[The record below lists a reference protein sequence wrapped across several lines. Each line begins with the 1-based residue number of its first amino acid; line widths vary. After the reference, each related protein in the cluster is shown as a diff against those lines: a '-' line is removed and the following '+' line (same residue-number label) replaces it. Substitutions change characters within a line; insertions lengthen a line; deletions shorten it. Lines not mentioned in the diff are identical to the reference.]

1 MGADSNLFT
10 ILLIRKCVK
19 WCLKCKAKLTNTLC
33 YKKMDTEW
41 NFWVTKEIFICEG
54 GKDRGKNI
62 PLFFLQF
69 RCCCFHIDQEKW
81 QFSMI
86 IIFLLVLYISPTA
99 ASRTL
104 VEYEIQM
111 EHLQISSENNISKA
125 ELKFVFRRRMEFHV
139 GNTFLQVRMNT
150 STNLLHFLMNL

>member
-1 MGADSNLFT
+1 MKG
-10 ILLIRKCVK
+10 K
-19 WCLKCKAKLTNTLC
+19 
-33 YKKMDTEW
+33 
-41 NFWVTKEIFICEG
+41 
-54 GKDRGKNI
+54 KDRGKNI

-139 GNTFLQVRMNT
+139 ANTFLQTFLLTAVGSMSFYFDINNFGPKMQVTVTTMLVVATISNSIRNVRI
-150 STNLLHFLMNL
+150 LIL

>member
-1 MGADSNLFT
+1 
-10 ILLIRKCVK
+10 
-19 WCLKCKAKLTNTLC
+19 
-33 YKKMDTEW
+33 
-41 NFWVTKEIFICEG
+41 
-54 GKDRGKNI
+54 
-62 PLFFLQF
+62 
-69 RCCCFHIDQEKW
+69 
-81 QFSMI
+81 MI

-139 GNTFLQVRMNT
+139 GNTFLQVRMNS
-150 STNLLHFLMNL
+150 STNLLHFGMNF

>member
-1 MGADSNLFT
+1 
-10 ILLIRKCVK
+10 
-19 WCLKCKAKLTNTLC
+19 
-33 YKKMDTEW
+33 
-41 NFWVTKEIFICEG
+41 
-54 GKDRGKNI
+54 
-62 PLFFLQF
+62 
-69 RCCCFHIDQEKW
+69 
-81 QFSMI
+81 MI

-139 GNTFLQVRMNT
+139 ANTFLQTFLLTAVGSMSFYFDINNFGPKMQVTVTTMLVVATISNSIRNVRNFISKKNSIDSMCLELQFSRPRWRWVSAAT
-150 STNLLHFLMNL
+150 IAADCYV

>member
-1 MGADSNLFT
+1 
-10 ILLIRKCVK
+10 
-19 WCLKCKAKLTNTLC
+19 
-33 YKKMDTEW
+33 
-41 NFWVTKEIFICEG
+41 
-54 GKDRGKNI
+54 
-62 PLFFLQF
+62 
-69 RCCCFHIDQEKW
+69 
-81 QFSMI
+81 MI

-139 GNTFLQVRMNT
+139 ANTFLQTFLLTAVGSMSFYFDINNFGPKMQVTVTTMLVVATISNSIRNVRNFISKKNSIDSMCLKLQFSRPRWRWVSAAT
-150 STNLLHFLMNL
+150 IASDRYV